1 MAKIKHVLRTAM
13 ASGIALALAVMP
25 SAALA
30 QDDVSEGVEALVE
43 SASEIAEEASQTL
56 QTAREGYI
64 HVTVE
69 DPMRAAISELA
80 GNTDDMSWIKDAE
93 LLMQEVPNE
102 SGGADAEVTLL
113 FNDTELYHLQL
124 SYDAQAQVLY
134 ALCPELLD
142 QAMALPFQAVQDT
155 GTQIMDQIPPEILE
169 EIGALLVE
177 LGEFF
182 EDIPA
187 QTLQQ
192 SAM

>member
-64 HVTVE
+64 NVTVE

-80 GNTDDMSWIKDAE
+80 GNTDDMSWVKNAE

-124 SYDAQAQVLY
+124 SYDAQAQNFLTRPWHFPSRQ
-134 ALCPELLD
+134 CR
-142 QAMALPFQAVQDT
+142 
-155 GTQIMDQIPPEILE
+155 IPVPRSWIRYRPRSWRRSEPSWWN
-169 EIGALLVE
+169 LVNS
-177 LGEFF
+177 LRISRRRRFSR
-182 EDIPA
+182 A
-187 QTLQQ
+187 R
-192 SAM
+192 